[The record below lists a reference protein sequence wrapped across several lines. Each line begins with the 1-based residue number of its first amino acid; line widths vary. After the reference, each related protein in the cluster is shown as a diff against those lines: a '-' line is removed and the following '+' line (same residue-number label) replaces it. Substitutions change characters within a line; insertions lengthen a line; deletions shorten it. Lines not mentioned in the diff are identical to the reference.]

1 MGGGGGVLGRVKDWS
16 VDMDMGGGV
25 VEYVFWTNR
34 AKVKYGIRLDSL
46 CEVLLALESCD
57 AEAGGA
63 AV

>member
-1 MGGGGGVLGRVKDWS
+1 MLVRVKDWS
-16 VDMDMGGGV
+16 VDMDMGGLLMLH
-25 VEYVFWTNR
+25 EQQYVFCTNR

-46 CEVLLALESCD
+46 CEVLLAPESCD